1 MEPLEAEELAKKIVS
16 LGMTVKDAAATKK
29 PKSTQTQI
37 KPKNRD
43 LLNIEE
49 ELSEVFG
56 HKIQIEQK
64 SSSKGRLFISYTSKD
79 DREAIISKLLKLK
92 NN

>member
-1 MEPLEAEELAKKIVS
+1 
-16 LGMTVKDAAATKK
+16 MTVKDAAATKK
-29 PKSTQTQI
+29 PKSTQPQT
-37 KPKNRD
+37 KSKNRD

-49 ELSEVFG
+49 ELSEAFG

-64 SSSKGRLFISYTSKD
+64 SSSKGRLFIFYASKD

>member
-37 KPKNRD
+37 KPKNRA

-49 ELSEVFG
+49 SHIQLSCQETFPVG
-56 HKIQIEQK
+56 HYV
-64 SSSKGRLFISYTSKD
+64 S
-79 DREAIISKLLKLK
+79 REHTVHLHPI
-92 NN
+92 